1 MHNMMMMMMLNGE
14 DYDVPDDDKY
24 DDANICS
31 AGNIFV
37 QFWGETNNS
46 IPHSTKTPTINI
58 RV

>member
-1 MHNMMMMMMLNGE
+1 MMMMNGK
-14 DYDVPDDDKY
+14 DYDVPDDDKN

-31 AGNIFV
+31 SGNIFV

-46 IPHSTKTPTINI
+46 IPHSTKISTINI